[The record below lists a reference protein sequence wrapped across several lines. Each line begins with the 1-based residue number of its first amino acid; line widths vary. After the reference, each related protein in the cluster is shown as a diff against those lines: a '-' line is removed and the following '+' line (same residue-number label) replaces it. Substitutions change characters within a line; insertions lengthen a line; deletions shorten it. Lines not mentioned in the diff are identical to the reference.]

1 MDTGARLIFVSISRV
16 RSLAVSPRTFAAS
29 SSGSSRRSIR
39 DKLNGAIHGAGG
51 CFLDSFLDEIRA
63 RVAGESFW
71 CRDFDLE
78 REDRQQS
85 EKLVACIGAPMACA
99 GVLDDRRFRLHAIDA
114 TA

>member
-1 MDTGARLIFVSISRV
+1 MAARVAAGSCARHNLASTTRDV
-16 RSLAVSPRTFAAS
+16 RK
-29 SSGSSRRSIR
+29 IR
-39 DKLNGAIHGAGG
+39 DKLDGAIHGAGG

-63 RVAGESFW
+63 RVAEKSFW